1 MPLPQGGFKKRGGDG
16 LGPHGRSKHFFMGT
30 KPSPPRD
37 AGFLE
42 CIQNQLCISSNLLA
56 SFFLRRNVWD
66 MRAFLKASLCLLA
79 CTALVTFLRPVPAL
93 AADVPAKTEKPKL
106 YDTQANGNQQIG
118 VAIKTATAEN
128 KRIILKF
135 GANW

>member
-1 MPLPQGGFKKRGGDG
+1 MNAVNTFYGDEAV
-16 LGPHGRSKHFFMGT
+16 
-30 KPSPPRD
+30 PPRD

-42 CIQNQLCISSNLLA
+42 CIQNPLCISSNLLA
-56 SFFLRRNVWD
+56 SFVLRRNICD
-66 MRAFLKASLCLLA
+66 MRAFLKASLYLLV
-79 CTALVTFLRPVPAL
+79 CTAFVTFIRPVPAR

-106 YDTQANGNQQIG
+106 YDTQANGTQQIG

>member
-1 MPLPQGGFKKRGGDG
+1 
-16 LGPHGRSKHFFMGT
+16 MGT

-37 AGFLE
+37 TGFLE
-42 CIQNQLCISSNLLA
+42 YIQNPSCISSNLLA
-56 SFFLRRNVWD
+56 SFFLRRKVWD
-66 MRAFLKASLCLLA
+66 MRAFLKASLYLLV
-79 CTALVTFLRPVPAL
+79 CTALLTFIRPVPAL

-106 YDTQANGNQQIG
+106 YDTQANGTQQIG